1 MVLEEAIELAQASN
15 IPLNKVTELSL
26 HVYSRPVGEPSQE
39 VAGVGITTLLF
50 AEAIGECLPVL
61 VEREI
66 ESFSHQIPE
75 IREKSKRKVK
85 L

>member
-1 MVLEEAIELAQASN
+1 
-15 IPLNKVTELSL
+15 
-26 HVYSRPVGEPSQE
+26 VGEPTQE
-39 VAGVGITTLLF
+39 AAGVGITTLLF